1 MTEQEIK
8 LIKTSWAHFRRVK
21 AEVVADAFYSKLFL
35 DNPSLRKL
43 FPTDME
49 MQYEKFVMML
59 NTLVARLDNLD
70 ILKSEI
76 TAMGVRHKAYKVK
89 PSHYKVVGE
98 ALIWTLK
105 NGLSNDWNEET
116 EKAWLKIYTILSD
129 TMIAATK
136 EQ

>member
-1 MTEQEIK
+1 MTAQEIK

-21 AEVVADAFYSKLFL
+21 PEVVADAFYSKLFL

-43 FPTDME
+43 FPADME
-49 MQYEKFVMML
+49 AQYEKFVLML
-59 NTLVARLDNLD
+59 NTVVARLDNFD
-70 ILKSEI
+70 TLKSEI

-105 NGLSNDWNEET
+105 SGLSNDWNEET
-116 EKAWLKIYTILSD
+116 EKAWLKIYTILSN
-129 TMIAATK
+129 TMITATK
-136 EQ
+136 